1 MRWTVHG
8 ERAIY
13 ESPWMSLFL
22 ADVEV
27 PDGPRFEHHLLRVPR
42 PAAAVVVADPERG
55 ALLLWR
61 HRFITDRWGWEVPA
75 GAVEPGE
82 TPLEAGTRETLEET
96 GWRPG
101 PVRQLLAYNPTPGGT
116 DHTVYVLAA
125 AGAEHV
131 GEPEEQ
137 FESERVEWVPWPRVR
152 ELVRDGEI
160 PDGLTLVALLWYFAF
175 EV

>member
-131 GEPEEQ
+131 GDGSVATSHAGVTPVYRVVTGRRDDCPRETPRFSQAEP
-137 FESERVEWVPWPRVR
+137 
-152 ELVRDGEI
+152 
-160 PDGLTLVALLWYFAF
+160 PDV
-175 EV
+175 